1 MSTALIL
8 FSCLCAHLAAAGYAC
23 HIIKMNG
30 CLSNAEKYR
39 SRQTSKN

>member
-1 MSTALIL
+1 MITALIL
-8 FSCLCAHLAAAGYAC
+8 VSGLAAHLAAAGYML
-23 HIIKMNG
+23 HVIKMNG